1 MATIL
6 NASDI
11 FIPEFTET
19 ATVNGVSA
27 EVISSEVDAE
37 TRVSEIGMDT
47 QVDASIIVRVSVAAA
62 DEQLV
67 SFRAKN
73 YRIAHI
79 AIDSANV
86 TKRIY
91 LSSTFGGA

>member
-1 MATIL
+1 MARIL
-6 NASDI
+6 NANDI

-19 ATVNGVSA
+19 ATINGVSA

-67 SFRAKN
+67 SFRGRS
-73 YRIAHI
+73 YSISHI
-79 AIDSANV
+79 AVDSANL

-91 LSSTFGGA
+91 LISTYGGA